1 LIHAYVMLNVE
12 TGAERVVLERLK
24 AVDAV
29 EEAYIS
35 YGVYDIILRVKA
47 NTMQDLK
54 EEITRKIRTTNQVL
68 STLTLI
74 QQ

>member
-1 LIHAYVMLNVE
+1 MIHAYVMLNVE
-12 TGAERVVLERLK
+12 TGTERIVLERLK
-24 AVDAV
+24 TVDGV

-54 EEITRKIRTTNQVL
+54 EEITRKVRTTNQVL

>member
-1 LIHAYVMLNVE
+1 MIHAYVMLNVE

-54 EEITRKIRTTNQVL
+54 EEITRKVRTTNQVL

>member
-12 TGAERVVLERLK
+12 TGTERIVLERLK
-24 AVDAV
+24 TVDGV

>member
-1 LIHAYVMLNVE
+1 MIHAYVMLNVE
-12 TGAERVVLERLK
+12 TGTERIVLERLK
-24 AVDAV
+24 TVDGV

>member
-1 LIHAYVMLNVE
+1 MLNVE